1 MEETYVV
8 QAEYEE
14 ALKLADV
21 YSILQ
26 ELKSVMETC
35 TRLRQLLK
43 AEQKDWLLI
52 ESLWTAALI
61 RYSRCYASGKRHG
74 LSEDIYKDLPGDAV
88 GVHRLYEN
96 LRNKHIAHSVNP
108 FEQVKV
114 GLILSSENSQEKKV
128 MEVSPFLMKLVPT
141 TDDDVRQ
148 LGALVKVL
156 VNKLMKNGE
165 QYEEEALRVGR
176 SLPIDELYS
185 LPRLRTVASEP
196 NDAGE
201 AR

>member
-14 ALKLADV
+14 ALKLADI

-52 ESLWTAALI
+52 ESIWTAALI

-74 LSEDIYKDLPGDAV
+74 LSEDIYKDLPGDAI

-185 LPRLRTVASEP
+185 LPRLRTVAP
-196 NDAGE
+196 GQNDAGK

>member
-1 MEETYVV
+1 MEELYVV
-8 QAEYEE
+8 EVDYPE
-14 ALKLADV
+14 ARKLADV
-21 YSILQ
+21 HSILQ

-35 TRLRQLLK
+35 MRLRELLK
-43 AEQKDWLLI
+43 EDPKDWLLM
-52 ESLWTAALI
+52 ESLWTAALL
-61 RYSRCYASGKRHG
+61 RYSRCFASGKRHG

-96 LRNKHIAHSVNP
+96 LRNKHIAQSVNP

-114 GLILSSENSQEKKV
+114 GLILSPEKSQEKKV
-128 MEVSPFLMKLVPT
+128 MDVSPFLMKLVAT

-148 LGALVKVL
+148 LGALVKVF
-156 VNKLMKNGE
+156 VKELMKNGE
-165 QYEEEALRVGR
+165 QYGEEVLRIGR

-185 LPRLRTVASEP
+185 LPRLRTVAPEP

-201 AR
+201 SK

>member
-185 LPRLRTVASEP
+185 LPRLRTVAP
-196 NDAGE
+196 GQNDAGK

>member
-8 QAEYEE
+8 QADYEE

-61 RYSRCYASGKRHG
+61 RYSRCFASGKRHG

-114 GLILSSENSQEKKV
+114 FDVNAVVQTLAPDICVFVLAKTSEVERFFV
-128 MEVSPFLMKLVPT
+128 
-141 TDDDVRQ
+141 D
-148 LGALVKVL
+148 
-156 VNKLMKNGE
+156 
-165 QYEEEALRVGR
+165 
-176 SLPIDELYS
+176 
-185 LPRLRTVASEP
+185 
-196 NDAGE
+196 
-201 AR
+201 

>member
-43 AEQKDWLLI
+43 AEQIDWLLI

-74 LSEDIYKDLPGDAV
+74 LSEDIYKDLPGDAI

-128 MEVSPFLMKLVPT
+128 MEVSPYLMKLVPT

-185 LPRLRTVASEP
+185 LPRLRTVAPEP
-196 NDAGE
+196 NDAGK

>member
-14 ALKLADV
+14 ALKLADI

-35 TRLRQLLK
+35 TRLRQLLE

-74 LSEDIYKDLPGDAV
+74 LSEDIYKDLPGDAI

-96 LRNKHIAHSVNP
+96 LRDKHIAHSVNP

-176 SLPIDELYS
+176 SLPIDELCS
-185 LPRLRTVASEP
+185 LPRLRTVAPEP
-196 NDAGE
+196 NDAGK

>member
-14 ALKLADV
+14 ALKLADI

-52 ESLWTAALI
+52 ESLWTATLI

-185 LPRLRTVASEP
+185 LPRLRTVTPEP
-196 NDAGE
+196 NDAGKD
-201 AR
+201 R

>member
-8 QAEYEE
+8 QADYEE

-61 RYSRCYASGKRHG
+61 RYSRCFASGKRHG

-114 GLILSSENSQEKKV
+114 GLILSSEKSQEKKV
-128 MEVSPFLMKLVPT
+128 MEVSPFLMKLVAT

-176 SLPIDELYS
+176 SLQIDELYS
-185 LPRLRTVASEP
+185 LPRLRTVAPEP
-196 NDAGE
+196 NDAGK
-201 AR
+201 AS

>member
-8 QAEYEE
+8 QADYEE

-61 RYSRCYASGKRHG
+61 RYSRCFASGKRHG

-114 GLILSSENSQEKKV
+114 GLILSSEKSQEKKV
-128 MEVSPFLMKLVPT
+128 MEVSPFLMKLVAT

-185 LPRLRTVASEP
+185 LPRLRTVAPEP
-196 NDAGE
+196 NDAGK
-201 AR
+201 AS

>member
-8 QAEYEE
+8 QADYEE

-61 RYSRCYASGKRHG
+61 RYSRCFASGKRHG

-128 MEVSPFLMKLVPT
+128 MEVSPFLMKLVAT

-185 LPRLRTVASEP
+185 LPRLRTVAPEP
-196 NDAGE
+196 NDAGK
-201 AR
+201 AS

>member
-8 QAEYEE
+8 QADYEE

-61 RYSRCYASGKRHG
+61 RYSRCFASGKRHG
-74 LSEDIYKDLPGDAV
+74 LSEDIYKDLPGDAI

-114 GLILSSENSQEKKV
+114 GLILSSEKSQEKKV
-128 MEVSPFLMKLVPT
+128 MEVSPFLMKLVAT

-185 LPRLRTVASEP
+185 LPRLRTVAPEP
-196 NDAGE
+196 NDAGK
-201 AR
+201 AS

>member
-8 QAEYEE
+8 QADYEE

-61 RYSRCYASGKRHG
+61 RYSRCFASGKRHG

-114 GLILSSENSQEKKV
+114 GLILSSEKSQEKKV
-128 MEVSPFLMKLVPT
+128 MEVSPFLMKLVAT

-176 SLPIDELYS
+176 SLPINELYS
-185 LPRLRTVASEP
+185 LPRLRTVAPEP